1 MNTEVV
7 LEAGI
12 RTEESLRMVERGGSR
27 VMEKL
32 EKPEPHF
39 ANVSVVKTVASRLDH
54 VSRYRYKTGH
64 KRLGET

>member
-32 EKPEPHF
+32 ETPEPHF

-54 VSRYRYKTGH
+54 VSRISVQDGTQKAR
-64 KRLGET
+64 

>member
-1 MNTEVV
+1 MGLSTITLSDRGLYGMNTEVV

-32 EKPEPHF
+32 GD
-39 ANVSVVKTVASRLDH
+39 T
-54 VSRYRYKTGH
+54 
-64 KRLGET
+64 